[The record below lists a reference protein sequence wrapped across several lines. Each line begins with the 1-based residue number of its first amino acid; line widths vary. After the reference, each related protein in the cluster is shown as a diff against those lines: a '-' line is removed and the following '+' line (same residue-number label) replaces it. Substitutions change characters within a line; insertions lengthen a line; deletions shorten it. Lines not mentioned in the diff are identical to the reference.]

1 MVYWLAKEEVT
12 HTTKFASLMQLSI
25 NLGADYLRELHV
37 GRNACYTS
45 EQIIGELLQCLSQVI
60 EEAVLSSRRGSTF
73 YALMTDESTDIAVL
87 KQLVLLGRCVSAT
100 EGVKTSYLC
109 VVDIADGKAE
119 SILAAILNFL
129 DAKLLNIAKL
139 RGFGSDGAA
148 VMTGRLSGVSTRL
161 KAHAPRLIAIHCV
174 NHRLALAAAH
184 AADHIPY
191 T

>member
-1 MVYWLAKEEVT
+1 M
-12 HTTKFASLMQLSI
+12 
-25 NLGADYLRELHV
+25 
-37 GRNACYTS
+37 
-45 EQIIGELLQCLSQVI
+45 
-60 EEAVLSSRRGSTF
+60 RGSTF

-109 VVDIADGKAE
+109 IVDIADGKAE
-119 SILAAILNFL
+119 SILAAILHFL

-139 RGFGSDGAA
+139 RGFSSDRAA

-174 NHRLALAAAH
+174 NH
-184 AADHIPY
+184 
-191 T
+191 